1 MKLWRAL
8 VLANLALVTGLL
20 LGYLLWGRE
29 VVVLERE
36 LALGRNSAI
45 PLGVARTFAGE
56 GVVRALLPEI
66 QVVVLTHGEI
76 QGFMPS
82 MTMGFR
88 VADPAVLSGLEV
100 GDVVRFTLGGVPP
113 NVVLTEVV
121 KQGKS

>member
-1 MKLWRAL
+1 MSLWRAL

-20 LGYLLWGRE
+20 LGYLIWGRE
-29 VVVLERE
+29 VVLLERE
-36 LALGRNSAI
+36 LALGRGTAI
-45 PLGVARTFAGE
+45 PFGATRTYTGE

-76 QGFMPS
+76 PGYMPP

-88 VADPAVLSGLEV
+88 TGDPALLRGLEV
-100 GDVVRFTLGGVPP
+100 GDVVRFTLGGAPP